1 MHTRNEQKEQ
11 RRQLI
16 LTKSLKLFVKKG
28 YSETKISDIATASNM
43 SVGLLFHYFESKEK
57 LYEALVKIG
66 LEGTNIPQKI
76 DHNNPLEYFKNFLTE
91 LFSYAKVN
99 PWVSYMFV
107 LMWQTQK
114 NEGLPPHIREIA
126 LKVNQIEYSAKIIEN
141 GQKDGYFRKGD
152 PLALSNAF
160 WCSLQGIMEYFVVKP
175 DTPFPEPDWIIDI
188 IKGEN
193 AV

>member
-1 MHTRNEQKEQ
+1 
-11 RRQLI
+11 
-16 LTKSLKLFVKKG
+16 
-28 YSETKISDIATASNM
+28 
-43 SVGLLFHYFESKEK
+43 
-57 LYEALVKIG
+57 
-66 LEGTNIPQKI
+66 
-76 DHNNPLEYFKNFLTE
+76 
-91 LFSYAKVN
+91 
-99 PWVSYMFV
+99 MFV

-141 GQKDGYFRKGD
+141 GQRDGYFRKGD

-188 IKGEN
+188 IKGGEFI
-193 AV
+193 